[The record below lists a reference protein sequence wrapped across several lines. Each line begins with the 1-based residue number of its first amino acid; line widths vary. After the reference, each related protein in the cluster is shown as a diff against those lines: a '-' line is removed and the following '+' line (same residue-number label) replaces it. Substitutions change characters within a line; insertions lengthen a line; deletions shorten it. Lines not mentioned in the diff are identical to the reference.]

1 MLSSLGGVVYALF
14 QHELKRLLAFH
25 SIENIGIIV
34 LGLGASLLF
43 QSQGQPLWAGFAFAA
58 ALLHVLNHAVFK
70 GLLFLGAGS
79 IDKAVHGL
87 ELDRLGGLLRRMP
100 WTGGA
105 FLIGAMA
112 IAGLPPLN
120 GFVSEWLT
128 LQAWSTWS
136 PGPARRRRGARR
148 GGGRLLRVRRSSAR
162 WRRSGWP

>member
-1 MLSSLGGVVYALF
+1 MA
-14 QHELKRLLAFH
+14 A
-25 SIENIGIIV
+25 
-34 LGLGASLLF
+34 ALLF

-70 GLLFLGAGS
+70 SLLFLGAGS
-79 IDKAVHGL
+79 IDQAVHGL

-100 WTGGA
+100 WTGTG

-128 LQAWSTWS
+128 LQSLVHVVT
-136 PGPARRRRGARR
+136 GPARGGA
-148 GGGRLLRVRRSSAR
+148 GLSGAAAGPSGRRSSAR
-162 WRRSGWP
+162 SPRSGWP